1 MVCQPHGLL
10 LLRLLCSWGFS
21 RQEYWSGL
29 PWPPPGGLPNLG
41 VKPRL
46 PTLQVDSL
54 PAELSRKPLFRWYR
68 WPNSSYDY
76 KVKWIINCNV
86 FYPKDFISNTNKP
99 IHKFPFH
106 FFFYVSFPSL
116 LKWLL
121 TIKGCQKWENR
132 KWNDCGIR
140 QYMPSRL
147 PWELAS
153 RENSQA

>member
-10 LLRLLCSWGFS
+10 PPTLLCPWWFS

-29 PWPPPGGLPNLG
+29 PCPPLGGLPNPRI
-41 VKPRL
+41 KPRS

-76 KVKWIINCNV
+76 KVEWIINCMY
-86 FYPKDFISNTNKP
+86 FTPKDFISNTNKP

-106 FFFYVSFPSL
+106 FFYVSFPSL

-121 TIKGCQKWENR
+121 TVKAWQKWEKR
-132 KWNDCGIR
+132 KWNDCGVR
-140 QYMPSRL
+140 LYMPSRL